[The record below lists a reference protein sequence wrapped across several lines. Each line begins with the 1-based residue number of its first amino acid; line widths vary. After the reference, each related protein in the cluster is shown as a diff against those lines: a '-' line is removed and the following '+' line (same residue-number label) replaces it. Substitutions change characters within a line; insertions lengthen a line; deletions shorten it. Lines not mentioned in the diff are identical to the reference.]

1 MFKLQSPLKY
11 SWFDVMHLLRCFS
24 HCSKQLLNSLILMP
38 FSASA
43 FFCFTSSTS
52 TKCFPLKT
60 FFIQGNKK
68 RRLRWWDQVN
78 REGMGKRVML
88 FLVKNFGTLSGQVCS
103 QITHH
108 EMGKHIERVF
118 QKDSLKLNAA
128 SRNNTSWS
136 TDTDGF
142 LEHSPSRGSLYYKR
156 PSLQKII
163 LVVVFF
169 FFFFF
174 GGGSTL
180 VIT

>member
-1 MFKLQSPLKY
+1 MFKLQSPSKSSL
-11 SWFDVMHLLRCFS
+11 FDAIHLSRCFFS
-24 HCSKQLLNSLILMP
+24 PAQKFLNSSILMP

-43 FFCFTSSTS
+43 IFCFTSSTS

-118 QKDSLKLNAA
+118 QKNSLKLNAA

-142 LEHSPSRGSLYYKR
+142 LEHSPSGGSLYYKR
-156 PSLQKII
+156 PALQKII

-169 FFFFF
+169 FFFFLE
-174 GGGSTL
+174 GGL
-180 VIT
+180 PL